1 MNYAYISLLMV
12 ILRRNIRK
20 EGPEWQKI
28 ADETMARLL
37 TRYSAVESNC
47 EGNIEEKHIRKKRP
61 GWWEYSWK

>member
-1 MNYAYISLLMV
+1 MI

-47 EGNIEEKHIRKKRP
+47 EGNIEEKHIRKKVP
-61 GWWEYSWK
+61 GWWK